1 MGKKRAHVA
10 DRHAGRDRWIV
21 LGLVV
26 LATVI
31 RAWGLTA
38 SNLWLDEA
46 NSWQVATDSWAGLFT
61 NVLRSPLG
69 PLYFVL
75 LKSWIG
81 VFGESVLALR
91 SLSLV
96 ASVALIPVAYAL
108 GARLLSRPAALL
120 ACCLLA
126 LSPLEL
132 YFAQEARMYMLVSLL
147 GAACVLAYVHWR
159 DDEPAT
165 GSRSPRARSMLAC
178 YAAAGIALLF
188 THLIAGLLLVAI
200 NVDATV
206 VLLRSRRSARDR
218 AAWIAAN
225 GIIAIVVLIYLG
237 SISAGSAVS
246 SQAWRTPMGAEVAL
260 RAALLL
266 PFNAV
271 HAQHFYPTDFWT
283 ALFSMAHGS
292 GFNRRFFELLMVQ
305 PAVLLVFVV
314 ALVASPRRAAPPGGR
329 RLLVIAV
336 LVPALAVMIVSVA
349 RGLEFPRY
357 LLFVIPFLFLLL
369 ADGLLALGAR
379 ARAASV
385 AVLLIA
391 MLLGQS
397 TERGV
402 VSRDSDYRSTAAL
415 LQHDWRAGDRALIQ
429 PREMNAPLR
438 YYLGAAGPPVSGV
451 AADGSLIDEAR
462 ALAAHR
468 TWVIIDY
475 RSPLYA
481 ISPAEMAE
489 RFDAPIALDEYT
501 TDATAG
507 VRVVLLNVR

>member
-1 MGKKRAHVA
+1 MGKKCARVA
-10 DRHAGRDRWIV
+10 RQISDRDRWIV

-26 LATVI
+26 VATLI
-31 RAWGLTA
+31 RARGLSA

-75 LKSWIG
+75 LKIWI
-81 VFGESVLALR
+81 VAFGSSVLALR

-96 ASVALIPVAYAL
+96 ASVALIPVTYLL

-120 ACCLLA
+120 ACGLLA

-147 GAACVLAYVHWR
+147 GAACVLAYAGWR
-159 DDEPAT
+159 GDD
-165 GSRSPRARSMLAC
+165 GGSDSRSPSARLMLGC
-178 YAAAGIALLF
+178 YAATGIALLF
-188 THLIAGLLLVAI
+188 THFVAGLLLVAI
-200 NVDATV
+200 NIDATI
-206 VLLRSRRSARDR
+206 VLLRTRRSARDR
-218 AAWIAAN
+218 LAWMGANAAIAV
-225 GIIAIVVLIYLG
+225 VVLFYLG

-246 SQAWRTPMGAEVAL
+246 SQAWRSPMGAEVAL
-260 RAALLL
+260 RSALLL
-266 PFNAV
+266 PFDAV
-271 HAQHFYPTDFWT
+271 HGQHFYPSDFWIAFT
-283 ALFSMAHGS
+283 SLAHGS
-292 GFNRRFFELLMVQ
+292 GFNRRFFELLIVQ
-305 PAVLLVFVV
+305 PAVLLVFVG
-314 ALVASPRRAAPPGGR
+314 ALIAARRAAAPRGGR
-329 RLLVIAV
+329 RLLAIAL
-336 LVPALAVMIVSVA
+336 LVPTLVVTIVSTT

-369 ADGLLALGAR
+369 ADGLLALGPR
-379 ARAASV
+379 ARTASV
-385 AVLLIA
+385 SVLVIV
-391 MLLGQS
+391 MLLGQRA
-397 TERGV
+397 ERGV
-402 VSRDSDYRSTAAL
+402 VSRDSDYRSSAEL
-415 LQHDWRAGDRALIQ
+415 LLHDWRTGDRALIQ

-438 YYLGAAGPPVSGV
+438 YYLGAGGPPVRGV
-451 AADGSLIDEAR
+451 AADGSIVDEAR

-475 RSPLYA
+475 RSPLYT
-481 ISPAEMAE
+481 ISPTEMAE

-507 VRVVLLNVR
+507 VRVVLLNAR